1 MLGGVTDTPLKWGT
15 DQVERGYR
23 RITRALSDGEA
34 ETMYSGPEGLGIF
47 SLEREAP
54 ERQEGRGDMSVSF
67 TYLKG
72 SRGKVRGCVAL
83 WWRAWD
89 RVADTPG
96 FVRIP
101 FCCFLAV

>member
-1 MLGGVTDTPLKWGT
+1 MLGGVTDTLLKWGI

-67 TYLKG
+67 TYPKG
-72 SRGKVRGCVAL
+72 S
-83 WWRAWD
+83 
-89 RVADTPG
+89 
-96 FVRIP
+96 
-101 FCCFLAV
+101 